1 MKRLVPAGVNAV
13 LALLAIS
20 ASLVATPAAAKPADS
35 TTSPSTTAG
44 GDSPTG
50 GVTAAYA
57 TAACVGGGPTTQDTS
72 LASYL
77 NTKLSGTL
85 DGYMTAYRVS
95 CARKVVQAVQARGL
109 DQRAA
114 VIAVTTTIVESTI
127 QNVAEEVDH
136 DSLGLFQQRAS
147 WGSRSQ
153 RLDPTWATN
162 AFLNKMVSIYPNNS
176 WLSKPIGEVC
186 QAVQVS
192 AYPDRYQGQ
201 AADAKIIVEAIWPPV
216 ASVYGALS
224 DGRLTYSSVEGDSG
238 RRLKTVT
245 STAKLGFTPVAM
257 ATLNF
262 NTILFTSSAGD
273 LYRVDV
279 ITNNTSLS
287 YNAPVKIKS
296 GGWTHTN
303 LSFDGA
309 GNLYGLNSAGHLL
322 RYDVTA
328 AKPAAGNVVNGTDI
342 GGGFVLKTF
351 TTAGPDWI
359 LATAADGR
367 LLSYK
372 INGVGSWSPGEL
384 KSSTWQGMTH
394 LMSPGAGIYYGRT
407 SNGALHRYL
416 DRDPYDRSGADLYGQ
431 GTVDDSGWTQTL
443 LSAHLSGR

>member
-1 MKRLVPAGVNAV
+1 MTA
-13 LALLAIS
+13 LALAATGTITIE
-20 ASLVATPAAAKPADS
+20 VANPAEAHAAGARPGFQLPFPCGESWRLS
-35 TTSPSTTAG
+35 TYPGHDNYDVDMIATSGTTAG
-44 GDSPTG
+44 
-50 GVTAAYA
+50 
-57 TAACVGGGPTTQDTS
+57 
-72 LASYL
+72 
-77 NTKLSGTL
+77 
-85 DGYMTAYRVS
+85 
-95 CARKVVQAVQARGL
+95 
-109 DQRAA
+109 
-114 VIAVTTTIVESTI
+114 
-127 QNVAEEVDH
+127 
-136 DSLGLFQQRAS
+136 
-147 WGSRSQ
+147 RSI
-153 RLDPTWATN
+153 L
-162 AFLNKMVSIYPNNS
+162 
-176 WLSKPIGEVC
+176 
-186 QAVQVS
+186 
-192 AYPDRYQGQ
+192 
-201 AADAKIIVEAIWPPV
+201 AADAGTVSFAGWSDGGGWYVKLNHGGGWESLYLHMVSAPVVSTGQSVSQGQLLGKVGSTGNSSGPHLHHEQRRDGTKVETYYNGVRSEITTDGYPSGEPQSPPV
-216 ASVYGALS
+216 VAVSANCGNVSVYGTLS
-224 DGRLTYSSVEGDSG
+224 DGRLTYSAIESGTG

-394 LMSPGAGIYYGRT
+394 LLSPGAGTIFGRT
-407 SNGALHRYL
+407 GNGALHRYG
-416 DRDPYDRSGADLYGQ
+416 DRNPYDRSGDDLFGL

-443 LSAHLSGR
+443 LSAQPF